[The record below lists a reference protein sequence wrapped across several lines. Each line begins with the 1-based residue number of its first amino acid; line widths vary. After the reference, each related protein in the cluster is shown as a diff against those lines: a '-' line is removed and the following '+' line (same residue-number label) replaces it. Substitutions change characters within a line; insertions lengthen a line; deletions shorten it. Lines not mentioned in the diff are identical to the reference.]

1 MSIFQRLRAR
11 IKRFASGLGKP
22 SADLP
27 PRDREERMNFS
38 AEIPGIGDKPLWRVQ
53 LQMFSEPQAEGEKL
67 RLRAHIET
75 NLASAL
81 RPALEAQTAPAPAA
95 VDSNSRALTRSE
107 TMVAQVQ
114 SAAGRALQIPLIR
127 SLAEPLLK
135 HDLNTWVEINAST
148 APLEQGA
155 RDLMPQRD
163 KLASMGIAPR
173 NKEGPVMESW
183 AGESPAGFAQISL
196 VQMEKKDLPGRLQ
209 RLMGSRPFQFAAAIV
224 NTIEAKPKKD

>member
-1 MSIFQRLRAR
+1 MSIFQRLRNR
-11 IKRFASGLGKP
+11 FKRFTSGLGR
-22 SADLP
+22 STEDAP
-27 PRDREERMNFS
+27 PRAHEERMNFS
-38 AEIPGIGDKPLWRVQ
+38 AEIPGVGDKPLWRVQ
-53 LQMFSEPQAEGEKL
+53 LQMFSEPQAEGERL

-81 RPALEAQTAPAPAA
+81 RPALEGQKSPTATAS
-95 VDSNSRALTRSE
+95 DSKALTRSE
-107 TMVAQVQ
+107 NVVAHVQ
-114 SAAGRALQIPLIR
+114 SAAGRALQVPLIR

-163 KLASMGIAPR
+163 QLASMGIAPR

-183 AGESPAGFAQISL
+183 AGESPAGFAQVSL
-196 VQMEKKDLPGRLQ
+196 LQMEKKDLPGRLQ
-209 RLMGSRPFQFAAAIV
+209 RLMGSKPFQFAAAIV